1 MLTTESFQNRQVT
14 LQKYL
19 LPVMKTPIVFLVF
32 LFCVFSGN
40 AQLNIPVS
48 KISFSGYVKDSV
60 LGTPLQKLTVYC
72 KKSGQPAI
80 SFSAITDSLGFFIFK
95 DLTPGK
101 YGLSVSGIGYQ
112 DFSKI
117 FFFTD
122 SLVNNTS
129 TINIKMFPLAKS
141 LKAVVI
147 VSNKSVIENKPDRII
162 YNVDKDVTSQGG
174 VATDILRKI
183 PQVTV
188 DINGNVELLG
198 NPSVRF
204 LINGKPST
212 VFGNNIA
219 DALQA
224 IPAAQIQSIEVM
236 SSPGAKY
243 DATGTGGIIN
253 IILKKSKLKGFSGVV
268 NVTAGTRLENGAL
281 NLNYKKN
288 NIGITGYFS
297 GSAQLKTVTLSSSNR
312 NSADTATLHH
322 YHLQQDGNSDFTR
335 FGYRSG
341 INVDWDVT
349 NKSNFSFSFSSFRF
363 GNTNSGFVNQ
373 FNLEK
378 DKNGLIIFN
387 ENSIRN
393 ADNSFNSG
401 TYEAGVDYRE
411 KFKKEKQEISLS
423 YNYSVSNNNISYFQS
438 RQYLM
443 NDSVF
448 GGSNSKNPGKDYVHD
463 ITLDYTYPIGKDALV
478 EVGIKSEI
486 EKLVS
491 NSDVYTFNPAQYKY
505 LYDDKQSYTSAF
517 NRQVVAGYFS
527 TSFKFLNAVDVIAGA
542 RLEHTFNKA
551 TFSKNGGI
559 KIPDYNNFGPALTV
573 SHTFKNRQ
581 TIKFSY
587 DYRLERPEY
596 RDLNPF
602 VNLSDPH
609 NISTGNPY
617 MVPEIGNNFQLGYNQ
632 SFGKDNNLNIVLV
645 YTYNSP
651 DIKTYTTFYPAYK
664 VGDSVYSDVNVSMR
678 SNIAAEKRKGV
689 NIAGSIHA
697 IPKLNIRVNVQLYER
712 TTKNIYSV
720 PEEISGFEY
729 RGNMNVN
736 YQFGKSLVA
745 EIFGNYNSGLK
756 WQGTRAAFS
765 SYTIALRKQVFN
777 NKGSIGLT
785 AVNALGKYLSQRST
799 QLGTGFEGSSLLK
812 IPYRSFGI
820 SFMYK
825 FGKIKIS
832 KLKEEENY
840 LTKPP
845 VEN

>member
-1 MLTTESFQNRQVT
+1 MRYS
-14 LQKYL
+14 
-19 LPVMKTPIVFLVF
+19 IVFFSF
-32 LFCVFSGN
+32 LFLSLSGI
-40 AQLNIPVS
+40 AQVE

-60 LGTPLQKLTVYC
+60 SGLPLQKVTVRC
-72 KKSGQPAI
+72 KNTNAAS
-80 SFSAITDSLGFFIFK
+80 SNFSTVTDSLGFFSFK
-95 DLTPGK
+95 NLARGK
-101 YGLSVSGIGYQ
+101 YNLNISGIGYQ
-112 DFSKI
+112 DFYKNY
-117 FFFTD
+117 FFAD
-122 SLVNNTS
+122 SVTNHEYT
-129 TINIKMFPLAKS
+129 TNIKLFPLTKS
-141 LKAVVI
+141 LKGVVV
-147 VSNKSVIENKPDRII
+147 VSTKSIIENKPDRII
-162 YNVDKDVTSQGG
+162 YNVEKDITSQSG

-212 VFGNNIA
+212 VFGNSIA
-219 DALQA
+219 DALQS
-224 IPAAQIQSIEVM
+224 IPASQIQSIEVM

-243 DATGTGGIIN
+243 DASGTGGIIN
-253 IILKKSKLKGFSGVV
+253 IILKKSKLKGFSGIV

-297 GSAQLKTVTLSSSNR
+297 GSSQLKTVTLTSSDR
-312 NSADTATLHH
+312 NSVDTSTNHSYYLK
-322 YHLQQDGNSDFTR
+322 QDGNSDFTR

-341 INVDWDVT
+341 LGIDWDVT
-349 NKSNFSFSFSSFRF
+349 ARDNLSFSFSNFRF
-363 GNTNSGFVNQ
+363 GNTNTGFANQ
-373 FNLEK
+373 YNAEK
-378 DKNGLIIFN
+378 DKYAAAIFT
-387 ENSIRN
+387 ESSIRN
-393 ADNSFNSG
+393 ADNRIDNA
-401 TYEAGVDYRE
+401 TYEAGVDYR
-411 KFKKEKQEISLS
+411 KKLKKEKQEISLS
-423 YNYSVSNNNISYFQS
+423 YNYSVSNNNSAYLQS
-438 RQYLM
+438 RRYLV

-448 GGSNSKNPGKDYVHD
+448 GGSDSKNPGKDYVHT
-463 ITLDYTYPIGKDALV
+463 IAADYTSMVTKKLLL
-478 EVGIKSEI
+478 EVGAKTEI

-491 NSDVYTFNPAQYKY
+491 NSDVFTFNPAQYKN
-505 LYDDKQSYTSAF
+505 LYDTKQSYNAAF
-517 NRQVVAGYFS
+517 NRQVVAGYVS
-527 TSFKFLNAVDVIAGA
+527 GSFKLWNALDVIAGA

-551 TFSKNGGI
+551 SYSKNQGI

-573 SHTFKNRQ
+573 SHIFKNQQ
-581 TIKFSY
+581 TVKFSY

-596 RDLNPF
+596 RDINPF

-617 MVPEIGNNFQLGYNQ
+617 MVPEIGNNFQLGYNR

-651 DIKTYTTFYPAYK
+651 DIKTYTTFYPTYK
-664 VGDSVYSDVNVSMR
+664 VGDSVYTDVNVSMR
-678 SNIAAEKRKGV
+678 SNIAAEKRMGV
-689 NIAGSIHA
+689 NIAGSINA
-697 IPKLNIRVNVQLYER
+697 IAKLNIRINIQMYDR
-712 TTKNIYSV
+712 TTKNIYSFPNV
-720 PEEISGFEY
+720 ISGFEY

-736 YQFGKSLVA
+736 YQFDKGLVA
-745 EIFGNYNSGLK
+745 EAFGNYNSGLR

-765 SYTIALRKQVFN
+765 SYTIALRQQLFKS
-777 NKGSIGLT
+777 KGSIGLT
-785 AVNALGKYLSQRST
+785 AVNAFGKYLSQKST
-799 QLGTGFEGSSLLK
+799 QIGTGFTGSTLLK

-832 KLKEEENY
+832 KPKEEENY